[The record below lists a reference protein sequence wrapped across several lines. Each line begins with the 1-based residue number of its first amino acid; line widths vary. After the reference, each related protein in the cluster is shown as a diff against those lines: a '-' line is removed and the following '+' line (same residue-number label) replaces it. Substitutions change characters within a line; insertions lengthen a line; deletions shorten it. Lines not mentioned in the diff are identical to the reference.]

1 MSELNRRRFLGTLSA
16 AVLGGVGVARGV
28 LGGPPRTPT
37 AVAAAVASPPRAA
50 AARSFGPPPPVACRP
65 RPSERGAAARRW
77 RAEQAAR
84 DGNLL
89 ALTVDDG
96 VNTDVV
102 RLYTGFAKD
111 TGVRL
116 TYFVNGTYRSWT
128 DNLALLRP
136 LVESGQ
142 IQLGNHTWSHPNL
155 TKLPV
160 SRVAQ
165 QIARNDAFLKRTFGV
180 DARPYLRPPYGRH
193 NSTVDAVA
201 ADLGYTAITLW
212 SGSLA
217 DSTVITED
225 YIVQMAQRSFT
236 GQTIVIGHLNHPPVT
251 HVYESTPRSHPR
263 TQPTHR
269 HPQRCLPR
277 TALGQAFKAHSVLSR
292 CGWDGQPRAH
302 RDVADIG
309 DTQSFQCLWLMLAAS
324 LLHNMAQVRVRR

>member
-1 MSELNRRRFLGTLSA
+1 MSELNRRRFLGALSA

-28 LGGPPRTPT
+28 LGGPPQTPT
-37 AVAAAVASPPRAA
+37 AVAAAVASPPRAGGEVVPA
-50 AARSFGPPPPVACRP
+50 ALLPPPAL
-65 RPSERGAAARRW
+65 SARMGLPGGGVLHKLPG
-77 RAEQAAR
+77 

-102 RLYTGFAKD
+102 RLYTQFAKD

-142 IQLGNHTWSHPNL
+142 IQVGNHTWSHPNL

-165 QIARNDAFLKRTFGV
+165 QISRNDEFLKTTFGV

-217 DSTVITED
+217 DSTVVKED
-225 YIVQMAQRSFT
+225 YIVQMAQRAFT
-236 GQTIVIGHLNHPPVT
+236 GQAIVIGHLNHLPVT
-251 HVYESTPRSHPR
+251 HVYEQLRDLIRARNLR
-263 TQPTHR
+263 TVTLSDVF
-269 HPQRCLPR
+269 LPP
-277 TALGQAFKAHSVLSR
+277 H
-292 CGWDGQPRAH
+292 
-302 RDVADIG
+302 
-309 DTQSFQCLWLMLAAS
+309 
-324 LLHNMAQVRVRR
+324 

>member
-1 MSELNRRRFLGTLSA
+1 VSELNRRRFLGALSA
-16 AVLGGVGVARGV
+16 AVLGGMGVARGV
-28 LGGPPRTPT
+28 FGDPPRTLT
-37 AVAAAVASPPRAA
+37 AA
-50 AARSFGPPPPVACRP
+50 AA
-65 RPSERGAAARRW
+65 AAASPHP
-77 RAEQAAR
+77 AGGKVIPAASLSQPAPIER
-84 DGNLL
+84 VPLPGGGVLNKLPGDGNLL

-102 RLYTGFAKD
+102 RLYTEFARE

-116 TYFVNGTYRSWT
+116 TYFVNGIYRSWT

-165 QIARNDAFLKRTFGV
+165 QISRNDEFLKTTFGV

-212 SGSLA
+212 SGSLS
-217 DSTVITED
+217 DSTVVKED
-225 YIVQMAQRSFT
+225 YIVQMAQRAFI
-236 GQTIVIGHLNHPPVT
+236 GQAIVIGHLNHLPVT
-251 HVYESTPRSHPR
+251 HVYEQLRDLIRARNLRAVTLNDVF
-263 TQPTHR
+263 
-269 HPQRCLPR
+269 LPP
-277 TALGQAFKAHSVLSR
+277 H
-292 CGWDGQPRAH
+292 
-302 RDVADIG
+302 
-309 DTQSFQCLWLMLAAS
+309 
-324 LLHNMAQVRVRR
+324 

>member
-1 MSELNRRRFLGTLSA
+1 M
-16 AVLGGVGVARGV
+16 GVARGV
-28 LGGPPRTPT
+28 FGDPPRTLT
-37 AVAAAVASPPRAA
+37 AA
-50 AARSFGPPPPVACRP
+50 AA
-65 RPSERGAAARRW
+65 AAASPHP
-77 RAEQAAR
+77 AGGKVIPAASLSQPAPIER
-84 DGNLL
+84 VPLPGGGVLNKLPGDGNLL

-102 RLYTGFAKD
+102 RLYTEFARE

-116 TYFVNGTYRSWT
+116 TYFVNGIYRSWT

-142 IQLGNHTWSHPNL
+142 VQLGNHTWSHPDL

-165 QIARNDAFLKRTFGV
+165 QISRNDEFLKTTFGV

-225 YIVQMAQRSFT
+225 YIVQMAQRAFT
-236 GQTIVIGHLNHPPVT
+236 GQAIVIGHLNHLPVT
-251 HVYESTPRSHPR
+251 HVYEQLRDLIRARSLR
-263 TQPTHR
+263 TVTLNDVF
-269 HPQRCLPR
+269 LPP
-277 TALGQAFKAHSVLSR
+277 H
-292 CGWDGQPRAH
+292 
-302 RDVADIG
+302 
-309 DTQSFQCLWLMLAAS
+309 
-324 LLHNMAQVRVRR
+324 

>member
-1 MSELNRRRFLGTLSA
+1 VSELNRRRFLVALSA
-16 AVLGGVGVARGV
+16 AVLGGMGVARGV
-28 LGGPPRTPT
+28 FGDPPRTLT
-37 AVAAAVASPPRAA
+37 AA
-50 AARSFGPPPPVACRP
+50 AA
-65 RPSERGAAARRW
+65 AAASPHPAGGEVVPGALLPQPAPIERVPLPGGGVLNKLPG
-77 RAEQAAR
+77 

-102 RLYTGFAKD
+102 RLYTEFARE

-116 TYFVNGTYRSWT
+116 TYFVNGIYRSWT

-165 QIARNDAFLKRTFGV
+165 QISRNDEFLKTTFGV

-212 SGSLA
+212 SGSLS

-225 YIVQMAQRSFT
+225 YIVQMAQRAFT
-236 GQTIVIGHLNHPPVT
+236 GQAIVIGHLNHLPVT
-251 HVYESTPRSHPR
+251 HVYEQLRDLIRARSLR
-263 TQPTHR
+263 TVTLNDVF
-269 HPQRCLPR
+269 LPP
-277 TALGQAFKAHSVLSR
+277 H
-292 CGWDGQPRAH
+292 
-302 RDVADIG
+302 
-309 DTQSFQCLWLMLAAS
+309 
-324 LLHNMAQVRVRR
+324 

>member
-1 MSELNRRRFLGTLSA
+1 MGL
-16 AVLGGVGVARGV
+16 ARGV
-28 LGGPPRTPT
+28 FDYPPRTLT
-37 AVAAAVASPPRAA
+37 AA
-50 AARSFGPPPPVACRP
+50 AAASPHPAGGKVIPVASLP
-65 RPSERGAAARRW
+65 QPAPIERVPLPGGGVLNKLPG
-77 RAEQAAR
+77 

-102 RLYTGFAKD
+102 RLYTQFAKD

-165 QIARNDAFLKRTFGV
+165 QISRNDEFLKTTFGV
-180 DARPYLRPPYGRH
+180 DSRPYFRPPYGRR

-201 ADLGYTAITLW
+201 ADHGYTAITLW
-212 SGSLA
+212 SGSLS
-217 DSTVITED
+217 DSTVVTED
-225 YIVQMAQRSFT
+225 YIVQMAQRAFT
-236 GQTIVIGHLNHPPVT
+236 GQAIVIGHLNHLPVT
-251 HVYESTPRSHPR
+251 HVYEQRRDLIRARNLR
-263 TQPTHR
+263 TVTLNDVF
-269 HPQRCLPR
+269 LPP
-277 TALGQAFKAHSVLSR
+277 H
-292 CGWDGQPRAH
+292 
-302 RDVADIG
+302 
-309 DTQSFQCLWLMLAAS
+309 
-324 LLHNMAQVRVRR
+324 

>member
-1 MSELNRRRFLGTLSA
+1 MSEVNRRRFLGALSA

-28 LGGPPRTPT
+28 PGGPPQTPT
-37 AVAAAVASPPRAA
+37 AVAAAVASPPRAGGEVVPGA
-50 AARSFGPPPPVACRP
+50 LLPPPARS
-65 RPSERGAAARRW
+65 ARMGLPGGGVL
-77 RAEQAAR
+77 
-84 DGNLL
+84 DKLPGKGNLL

-155 TKLPV
+155 TRVPA

-180 DARPYLRPPYGRH
+180 DARPYFRPPYGRH

-212 SGSLA
+212 SGSLS

-225 YIVQMAQRSFT
+225 YIVQMAQRAFT
-236 GQTIVIGHLNHPPVT
+236 GQAIVIGHLNHPPVT
-251 HVYESTPRSHPR
+251 HVYEQLRDLIRARNLR
-263 TQPTHR
+263 TVT
-269 HPQRCLPR
+269 LN
-277 TALGQAFKAHSVLSR
+277 
-292 CGWDGQPRAH
+292 
-302 RDVADIG
+302 DV
-309 DTQSFQCLWLMLAAS
+309 FLAP
-324 LLHNMAQVRVRR
+324 H

>member
-1 MSELNRRRFLGTLSA
+1 MRLPG
-16 AVLGGVGVARGV
+16 GGVLDKLPGK
-28 LGGPPRTPT
+28 
-37 AVAAAVASPPRAA
+37 
-50 AARSFGPPPPVACRP
+50 
-65 RPSERGAAARRW
+65 
-77 RAEQAAR
+77 
-84 DGNLL
+84 GNLL

-102 RLYTGFAKD
+102 RLYTQFAKD

-142 IQLGNHTWSHPNL
+142 VQLGNHTWSHPDL
-155 TKLPV
+155 TRVPA

-180 DARPYLRPPYGRH
+180 DARPYFRPPYGKH
-193 NSTVDAVA
+193 DSTVDAVA

-225 YIVQMAQRSFT
+225 YIVQRAQRAFT
-236 GQTIVIGHLNHPPVT
+236 GQAIVIGHLNHLPVT
-251 HVYESTPRSHPR
+251 HVYEQLRDLIRARSLR
-263 TQPTHR
+263 TVT
-269 HPQRCLPR
+269 LN
-277 TALGQAFKAHSVLSR
+277 
-292 CGWDGQPRAH
+292 
-302 RDVADIG
+302 DV
-309 DTQSFQCLWLMLAAS
+309 FLAP
-324 LLHNMAQVRVRR
+324 H

>member
-1 MSELNRRRFLGTLSA
+1 MSELNRRRFLGALGA
-16 AVLGGVGVARGV
+16 AVLGGVGVGRGV
-28 LGGPPRTPT
+28 LGGPPQPPT
-37 AVAAAVASPPRAA
+37 ASAAAVASPHRAA
-50 AARSFGPPPPVACRP
+50 GKVVPGALLPQPAPI
-65 RPSERGAAARRW
+65 ERVPLPGGGVLNKLPG
-77 RAEQAAR
+77 

-102 RLYTGFAKD
+102 RLYTQFAKD

-136 LVESGQ
+136 LVDSGQ

-165 QIARNDAFLKRTFGV
+165 QISRNDEFLKTTFGV

-212 SGSLA
+212 SGSLS
-217 DSTVITED
+217 DSTVVKED
-225 YIVQMAQRSFT
+225 YIVQMAQRDFT
-236 GQTIVIGHLNHPPVT
+236 GQAIVIGHLNHLPVT
-251 HVYESTPRSHPR
+251 HVYEQLRDLIRARNLR
-263 TQPTHR
+263 TVTLNDVF
-269 HPQRCLPR
+269 LPP
-277 TALGQAFKAHSVLSR
+277 H
-292 CGWDGQPRAH
+292 
-302 RDVADIG
+302 
-309 DTQSFQCLWLMLAAS
+309 
-324 LLHNMAQVRVRR
+324 

>member
-1 MSELNRRRFLGTLSA
+1 VSELNRRRFLGALSA
-16 AVLGGVGVARGV
+16 AVLGGMGVARGV
-28 LGGPPRTPT
+28 FGDPPRTLT
-37 AVAAAVASPPRAA
+37 AA
-50 AARSFGPPPPVACRP
+50 AAAAASPHPAGGEVIPAALLPPPAPI
-65 RPSERGAAARRW
+65 ERVPLPGGGVLNKLPGK
-77 RAEQAAR
+77 
-84 DGNLL
+84 GNLL

-102 RLYTGFAKD
+102 RLYTQFAKD

-155 TKLPV
+155 TKLPA

-165 QIARNDAFLKRTFGV
+165 QIARNDEFLKTTFGV
-180 DARPYLRPPYGRH
+180 DARPYLRPPYGKH

-225 YIVQMAQRSFT
+225 YIVQRAQLAFT
-236 GQTIVIGHLNHPPVT
+236 GQAIVIGHLNHLPVT
-251 HVYESTPRSHPR
+251 HVYEQLRDLIRARNLR
-263 TQPTHR
+263 TVT
-269 HPQRCLPR
+269 LN
-277 TALGQAFKAHSVLSR
+277 
-292 CGWDGQPRAH
+292 
-302 RDVADIG
+302 DV
-309 DTQSFQCLWLMLAAS
+309 FLAP
-324 LLHNMAQVRVRR
+324 H

>member
-1 MSELNRRRFLGTLSA
+1 MSELNRRRFLGALSA

-28 LGGPPRTPT
+28 LGGPPQTLT

-50 AARSFGPPPPVACRP
+50 GEVVPGALLPPPAPI
-65 RPSERGAAARRW
+65 ERVPLPGGGVLNKLPG
-77 RAEQAAR
+77 

-102 RLYTGFAKD
+102 RLYTQFAKD

-165 QIARNDAFLKRTFGV
+165 QISRNDEFLKTTFGV
-180 DARPYLRPPYGRH
+180 DARPYLRPPYGRR

-212 SGSLA
+212 SGSLS
-217 DSTVITED
+217 DSTVVKED
-225 YIVQMAQRSFT
+225 YIVQMAQRAFT
-236 GQTIVIGHLNHPPVT
+236 GQAIVIGHLNHLPVT
-251 HVYESTPRSHPR
+251 HVYEQLRDLIRARNLR
-263 TQPTHR
+263 TVTLNDVF
-269 HPQRCLPR
+269 LPP
-277 TALGQAFKAHSVLSR
+277 H
-292 CGWDGQPRAH
+292 
-302 RDVADIG
+302 
-309 DTQSFQCLWLMLAAS
+309 
-324 LLHNMAQVRVRR
+324 